1 MFRSL
6 FLKVSLSVG
15 LVITLTLASFAYF
28 LIENQKE
35 NLLDTKRKEIEI
47 LSTLVSNWITNF
59 MLEGRA
65 QDFHNFFG
73 PFRVREEQLELR
85 ILDPGGAVLLS
96 SQKNEKGISMAH
108 LLGGHPDLSG

>member
-1 MFRSL
+1 
-6 FLKVSLSVG
+6 
-15 LVITLTLASFAYF
+15 
-28 LIENQKE
+28 
-35 NLLDTKRKEIEI
+35 
-47 LSTLVSNWITNF
+47 

-73 PFRVREEQLELR
+73 PFRVREDRLELR

-108 LLGGHPDLSG
+108 LLGGHPDLSGKTPVVREQRIQGRPFFSALQALENQPSCFSRHGKDQKSWACRMWLCLWK